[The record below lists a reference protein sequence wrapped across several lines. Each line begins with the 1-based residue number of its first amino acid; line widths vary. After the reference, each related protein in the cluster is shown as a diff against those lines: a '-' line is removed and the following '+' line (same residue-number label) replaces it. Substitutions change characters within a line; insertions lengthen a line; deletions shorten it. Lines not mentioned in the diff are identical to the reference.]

1 MATSRIASVRR
12 SPVMNLRGLVSVAF
26 FVFVVG
32 CSKRDEPTKADASA
46 PAPAVSGKVAS
57 CDRVTSAGVCSEWSG
72 SYLAQ
77 NSALVSASCQRLSGT
92 FVMAECPNT
101 TVLGSCTLS
110 TTEVRRF
117 YSAGG
122 FYDAAKAQKECET
135 SLKGKFGGP

>member
-1 MATSRIASVRR
+1 MV
-12 SPVMNLRGLVSVAF
+12 LRVAVVVLFVSA
-26 FVFVVG
+26 
-32 CSKRDEPTKADASA
+32 CSKSEEPKADAASA
-46 PAPAVSGKVAS
+46 PSAPIHVAS

-72 SYLAQ
+72 NYLAQ

-92 FVMAECPNT
+92 FVMAGCPNT

-117 YSAGG
+117 YSTGN

-135 SLKGKFGGP
+135 SLKGKYSP